1 MGLDMISKFFYEC
14 LQVCATLEDVYILV
28 APLDTWSMDDMERQR
43 RARYQK
49 SRGDGR
55 IVVVSGHTLKRLEVA
70 KVQRKNKRIRLI
82 FMVVVRG
89 SS

>member
-1 MGLDMISKFFYEC
+1 MWSRALHRQARSTMGLDMIFNFFFEH

-49 SRGDGR
+49 SRGDWQDR
-55 IVVVSGHTLKRLEVA
+55 CLSGHTLKGLEVA
-70 KVQRKNKRIRLI
+70 KV
-82 FMVVVRG
+82 
-89 SS
+89 